1 MSHKCRPCAWWQAGA
16 SLLVSLLL
24 APPALASWQMREF
37 LILFSYG
44 WPADQVA
51 GRLTEASARAIAAAH
66 YNTVMCAIPEIEMV
80 GKAGLRC
87 LVIGWSQGAPDY
99 IGESVSPA
107 IAQELAGNPAVW
119 GYYVMDE
126 PDNKN
131 WKRGAT
137 FPQLAEK
144 LKEFRIEDP
153 NHVPWVNVSS
163 ATNPFLS
170 DYMDIAR
177 PDLLSFDLYR
187 WWAKESDWWRG
198 LEAHRE
204 AALRAHV
211 PMIMWI
217 ESNSSEKRFKAHLP
231 PPEDNAT
238 KIRRSVYTSLAYG
251 CKGVEWFI
259 GSTDEDVASLNAEL
273 AVLGS
278 TLIGLQSKHVYHTSD
293 VPREGQRLPDS
304 SWYFTDAQNLV
315 IGEFVDP
322 GEPKVSYFLVA
333 NKSIDRES
341 DAVFEIRQRDVSAI
355 EEVNKKSAGRTALA
369 IQRPAGST
377 RVALHLS
384 AGDGRL
390 IRVEAR

>member
-1 MSHKCRPCAWWQAGA
+1 
-16 SLLVSLLL
+16 
-24 APPALASWQMREF
+24 MREF